1 MLQLYISNFQT
12 GVRVPLGIYQ
22 QFVRVH
28 KIVKITLLER
38 IFNSGYTGEGV
49 HRGGT
54 QRGYNDMG
62 MNDLGINEY
71 QKLENR

>member
-1 MLQLYISNFQT
+1 M
-12 GVRVPLGIYQ
+12 
-22 QFVRVH
+22 RVH

-54 QRGYNDMG
+54 HRGYNDMG